1 MNKLKGID
9 ISEFNGD
16 IDFKKVKN
24 EVDFIYIRATYG
36 RYGIDKKFKNNVE
49 GCIKENI
56 PFGLYL
62 YSYATSTNKAEEES
76 NNFFEAIKEYKD
88 KMTYPPMID
97 MEDEDSYKLNNGN
110 PDKETLSDICVI
122 FCELMIKNQLT
133 PIIYASAD
141 WFKHRLDEEK
151 ISKYLKW
158 VAWWETKEENIDTE
172 KYKIWQYSSKGKI
185 EGIKTQVDLNYSFID
200 FKKLKTYI
208 ENINKFNFI
217 KAKTLIQ
224 DLSIQYLSCYK
235 FGQELIDKIYE
246 GLKKDKIIRTCKDY
260 NSKLKAIGKY
270 FNLASTTLVYIN
282 SYLYAIELVE
292 KLYIAITEK

>member
-36 RYGIDKKFKNNVE
+36 RYGIDKKLKNNVE

-56 PFGLYL
+56 PFGFYF
-62 YSYATSTNKAEEES
+62 YSYATNVTNADQES
-76 NNFFEAIKEYKD
+76 LFFLNVISEYKD
-88 KMTYPPMID
+88 KMAYPPMID

-110 PDKETLSDICVI
+110 PDKEVLSDICVT

-133 PIIYASAD
+133 PIIYASSD
-141 WFKHRLDEEK
+141 WFKNRLNEDK

-172 KYKIWQYSSKGKI
+172 KYKIWQYSAKGKI
-185 EGIKTQVDLNYSFID
+185 EGIKRKRNPF
-200 FKKLKTYI
+200 
-208 ENINKFNFI
+208 
-217 KAKTLIQ
+217 
-224 DLSIQYLSCYK
+224 
-235 FGQELIDKIYE
+235 
-246 GLKKDKIIRTCKDY
+246 
-260 NSKLKAIGKY
+260 
-270 FNLASTTLVYIN
+270 
-282 SYLYAIELVE
+282 
-292 KLYIAITEK
+292 